1 MVVRITVMI
10 LRIAALITLILG
22 LIFWT
27 SNVANNLVPVHML
40 LGLIVTLAL
49 LILGGVMMTVKGGL
63 GLGIAAIVLGL
74 IVPILGLTQ
83 TQLLVGSLHW
93 IIQVVHLL
101 IGLMAIGMGEMIAG
115 RYRRTVAAK
124 VTQ

>member
-83 TQLLVGSLHW
+83 TQLLAGSLHW

>member
-49 LILGGVMMTVKGGL
+49 LILGGVMITVKGGL